1 MEDEFDIDEL
11 RVFADSLRAEA
22 QRCKFIGDDARS
34 TELARIATEADVLIA
49 TLLREESEAADQ
61 EPELDRLT
69 G

>member
-11 RVFADSLRAEA
+11 RAFADSLRAEA
-22 QRCKFIGDDARS
+22 QRCKFIGDAARS

-49 TLLREESEAADQ
+49 TLLREESEATDQ
-61 EPELDRLT
+61 EPELGRLT